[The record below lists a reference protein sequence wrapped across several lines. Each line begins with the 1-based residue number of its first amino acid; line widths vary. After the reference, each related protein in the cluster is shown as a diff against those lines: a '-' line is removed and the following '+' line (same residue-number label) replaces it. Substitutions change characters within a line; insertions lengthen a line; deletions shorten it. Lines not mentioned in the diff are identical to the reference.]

1 MIVLDTN
8 VLSELIKR
16 KPAREVTTWLRG
28 LADTP
33 VATTEINESER
44 AFTTPLSIIRSR
56 RSLEPPQPRSQRET

>member
-8 VLSELIKR
+8 RLSELIKR

-33 VATTEINESER
+33 VATT
-44 AFTTPLSIIRSR
+44 
-56 RSLEPPQPRSQRET
+56 